1 VQVPQQQ
8 LTGPSKAQA
17 PQQKQKKSG
26 GQQQKLDVTSSF
38 RRGAQGGAMRPPPR
52 PGAGTLGRPINLS
65 ANHFALTIKTIT
77 LYHYDIDIKPETPK
91 TLFKY
96 VFSFFSPSPFC
107 IINWKLN
114 LFHLIGKS
122 CRNSW
127 QKIHASVSQY
137 LISKRTFTL
146 PNAFPALMQK
156 Y

>member
-8 LTGPSKAQA
+8 QTGPSKAQA
-17 PQQKQKKSG
+17 PQQKQKKSE
-26 GQQQKLDVTSSF
+26 GQQQKLDVTSSI

-96 VFSFFSPSPFC
+96 FFLFSR
-107 IINWKLN
+107 LH
-114 LFHLIGKS
+114 LF
-122 CRNSW
+122 
-127 QKIHASVSQY
+127 A
-137 LISKRTFTL
+137 
-146 PNAFPALMQK
+146 
-156 Y
+156 